1 MPLHYF
7 TCLLHYFAC
16 LFLSLLSHGLSTFN
30 HILCNHKR
38 AFLTCCL
45 DDPIYLHGISY
56 SAISYDL
63 DKFLLLTLQFHLAL
77 VAGSYRSMNTTFQ
90 RKRSNEQA
98 PVAIRATELPPIHI
112 LATTI
117 YKNISNMN
125 VQSSPGFDPFSTSFI
140 KHAEKTIQDDRG
152 KRHTENVPLPL
163 LTCSI
168 CFCQTVSPHIFGT
181 KLKSRLYTRK
191 VQLRPPKLSSAGYQW
206 LYLQTFCKRGQGLID
221 GLGSC

>member
-1 MPLHYF
+1 MSKHLYTSYLPYLLWLPL
-7 TCLLHYFAC
+7 
-16 LFLSLLSHGLSTFN
+16 S
-30 HILCNHKR
+30 R
-38 AFLTCCL
+38 
-45 DDPIYLHGISY
+45 
-56 SAISYDL
+56 
-63 DKFLLLTLQFHLAL
+63 
-77 VAGSYRSMNTTFQ
+77 
-90 RKRSNEQA
+90 
-98 PVAIRATELPPIHI
+98 
-112 LATTI
+112 
-117 YKNISNMN
+117 KNISSMN
-125 VQSSPGFDPFSTSFI
+125 YVQSSPGFDPFSTSFI

-221 GLGSC
+221 GLGSCWTPNTRLSIWFLPHKEHQPTPLYSSPHSRAC

>member
-163 LTCSI
+163 LTDL
-168 CFCQTVSPHIFGT
+168 FHLF
-181 KLKSRLYTRK
+181 L
-191 VQLRPPKLSSAGYQW
+191 
-206 LYLQTFCKRGQGLID
+206 
-221 GLGSC
+221 